1 MDAKKQE
8 NLKELVERFVAA
20 EEVQKY
26 IDDIRAGEQILRNH
40 PAPEPDDMLIA
51 NIKAEIALHILPRK
65 ISVFRKIVYATAAA
79 AVIIIAVI
87 GFGLFENQKHHIEP
101 PMQGF
106 QAMSSFPWDGSED
119 TTATYIKIKAEQIQR
134 QIMAMEKTEDE
145 IDSSRA
151 VKKLEIESAI
161 IYSDFWEG

>member
-26 IDDIRAGEQILRNH
+26 INDIKAGEQILQGN

-51 NIKAEIALHILPRK
+51 NIKAEIALHILPQK
-65 ISVFRKIVYATAAA
+65 TSIFRKIVYTTAAA
-79 AVIIIAVI
+79 AVIIIAAV
-87 GFGLFENQKHHIEP
+87 GLELFESQNRTEP
-101 PMQGF
+101 TMQGF
-106 QAMSSFPWDGSED
+106 QAASSFPWDAGED
-119 TTATYIKIKAEQIQR
+119 TTATYIKIKTEDIQR
-134 QIMAMEKTEDE
+134 QVMAMDNVEED

-151 VKKLEIESAI
+151 VQRLEIESAVVG
-161 IYSDFWEG
+161 SDFWEG